1 GRPVNLATIRTEYT
15 ERELERAS
23 RRGHEPDGTEVGV
36 RFQYDGGE
44 VTEHDLD
51 PEIKDRIA
59 ADGVDYDTK
68 PDDWLA

>member
-1 GRPVNLATIRTEYT
+1 
-15 ERELERAS
+15 
-23 RRGHEPDGTEVGV
+23 V

-51 PEIKDRIA
+51 PAVRERIE
-59 ADGVDYDTK
+59 ADEVDYDTK